1 MCAAILE
8 RLCHSFGCRE
18 ITAADRCFC
27 NEFNVSSH
35 RVHLTMSMRAILGRA
50 AALRSSAAAPAQR
63 ARPLQRLFSSDER
76 DVEVKKT
83 EKEFVALL
91 RRIADAVE
99 ADKSFRIQVDNV
111 RLTVPETAK
120 VSVEHEQEGDEH
132 CVELQFKWTKP

>member
-1 MCAAILE
+1 MA
-8 RLCHSFGCRE
+8 
-18 ITAADRCFC
+18 
-27 NEFNVSSH
+27 
-35 RVHLTMSMRAILGRA
+35 MRFAMLGRA
-50 AALRSSAAAPAQR
+50 ATLRSTAAAPAQR

-111 RLTVPETAK
+111 RLPVPEMAE
-120 VSVEHEQEGDEH
+120 VYVEHEQEGDEH
-132 CVELQFKWTKP
+132 CVELQFKWQK

>member
-1 MCAAILE
+1 MA
-8 RLCHSFGCRE
+8 
-18 ITAADRCFC
+18 
-27 NEFNVSSH
+27 
-35 RVHLTMSMRAILGRA
+35 MRFAMLGRGL
-50 AALRSSAAAPAQR
+50 ALRPSAAAPAQR

-111 RLTVPETAK
+111 RLTVPETAE